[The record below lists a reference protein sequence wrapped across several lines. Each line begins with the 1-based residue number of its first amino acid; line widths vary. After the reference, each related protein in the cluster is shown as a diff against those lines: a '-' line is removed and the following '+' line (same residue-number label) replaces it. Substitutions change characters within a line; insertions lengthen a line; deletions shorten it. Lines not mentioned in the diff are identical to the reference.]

1 MSAPGGSTRLPLRER
16 DRAVRY
22 GWFAT
27 DLVLVLCAAYA
38 AAWVRFDLDISDSAS
53 VEIAMFALL
62 AVGLY
67 AVIGFVLGYISIAWL
82 LKFVSNHSFAWFA
95 AYRIPLGL
103 LVMALLGTGVMA
115 A

>member
-1 MSAPGGSTRLPLRER
+1 MSAPGGSTRLPMRER

-67 AVIGFVLGYISIAWL
+67 AVIGFVLGP
-82 LKFVSNHSFAWFA
+82 
-95 AYRIPLGL
+95 YRIGHVRGSFEETADIARATVAIARRSCSAAVSGRV
-103 LVMALLGTGVMA
+103 LVS
-115 A
+115 